1 MSLKLDSNQKKDV
14 LRSIGRYFAEE
25 LDTDLGDIQAGLLL
39 DYILKEIAPLA
50 YNQGVEDAR
59 RFLADKMED
68 LTASCFEHGL
78 TYWDKKR

>member
-1 MSLKLDSNQKKDV
+1 MSLKLPSSERKDV
-14 LRSIGRYFAEE
+14 LRSLGRYFTEE
-25 LDTDLGDIQAGLLL
+25 LDTDLGDMQAGLLL

-59 RFLADKMED
+59 RFLSDKMED
-68 LTASCFEHGL
+68 LSASCFEHGL